1 MADARFEPNPQSSPA
16 HNDTIHSTKRRK
28 VIGQCPTCH
37 QTFNSRHELRE
48 HMADPAH
55 HAPAS
60 DSDAISFGELSSS
73 YDSQDEAFELP
84 KTSYTRHEDEPTLE
98 SDGFEFVSGGAGPD
112 LQRDGFEFLD
122 AQGSGFPEGGHAN
135 AQQGSVKTLP
145 DDDEQPSTECKPIE
159 TPPTRPK
166 SVKSGALGV
175 LYCGACDKYFGNEK
189 VFKRHFIF
197 GVKHGEESRDMRD
210 LYYRVWES
218 SWADEARQRAEEA
231 GQTKSGRVEEFEE
244 MEM

>member
-1 MADARFEPNPQSSPA
+1 MADAPFQPYPQSSPP
-16 HNDTIHSTKRRK
+16 HDDTFHSTKRRK

-73 YDSQDEAFELP
+73 YDSQDEDFELP
-84 KTSYTRHEDEPTLE
+84 KTSYARHDDEPTLE

-122 AQGSGFPEGGHAN
+122 AQGSGFSEEGHAN
-135 AQQGSVKTLP
+135 AQRGSVNSLT
-145 DDDEQPSTECKPIE
+145 DDDEQPSAEYKPIE
-159 TPPTRPK
+159 IPPARPK
-166 SVKSGALGV
+166 MVKGGALGV
-175 LYCGACDKYFGNEK
+175 LYCGTCDKYFGNEK
-189 VFKRHFIF
+189 VFKRHFVF
-197 GVKHGEESRDMRD
+197 GVKHGGEPRDMRD
-210 LYYRVWES
+210 LYYKVWES

-231 GQTKSGRVEEFEE
+231 GQTESGRVEELDE